1 MSRARMCLIGALTVL
16 LVAASGCSGNARQ
29 TSAPSAAPRPGS
41 VWVADEGADSIS
53 VIDAATNAVRMT
65 LNGIK
70 APHNIQVGRDGA
82 VVFAVSS
89 AGVVVAIDPMTY
101 RVTATAPTGAQPA
114 HVIEAPNG
122 KVYVTNSGD
131 GTVSVYQAPGLSPAG
146 RITLDGMPH
155 GLRPAAGGS
164 VIVVANTMDGALDLI
179 DPATDTYVGAVPVGS
194 SPAQVAV
201 SADGK
206 YAYTGISEPPSVV
219 KVNLTQRKVVGSAA
233 VPNTPVQLYLT
244 PNDTQVVSADQGKKD
259 TQGHTLSVIDTT
271 AMTTR
276 GTVTT
281 GAGPHGVVIDA
292 SGNWAWVTN
301 NYDNTVTA
309 VDLSTLTA
317 MAPIPVGTQP
327 SGISYS
333 PRPPAAAPASVVT
346 LDIPTPSASPSQASQ
361 PDPHSGHH

>member
-1 MSRARMCLIGALTVL
+1 MRTAGMRTRGAITVFVAL
-16 LVAASGCSGNARQ
+16 LSGCSGTPQAPP
-29 TSAPSAAPRPGS
+29 APSAVPRSGS
-41 VWVADEGADSIS
+41 VWVADEGHDSLT
-53 VIDAATNAVRMT
+53 VIDAATSAVAMT

-82 VVFAVSS
+82 VVYAVSS
-89 AGVVVAIDPMTY
+89 AGVVVAIDATTY
-101 RVTATAPTGAQPA
+101 RVTATAPTGSQPA

-131 GTVSVYQAPGLSPAG
+131 GTVSVYQAPGLSPGG
-146 RITLDGMPH
+146 RITLGGTPH

-164 VIVVANTMDGALDLI
+164 VVVVANTMDGALDII
-179 DPATDTYVGAVPVGS
+179 DPATDKYMGAVPVGS

-206 YAYTGISEPPSVV
+206 YAYTGISDPPSVV
-219 KVNLTQRKVVGSAA
+219 KVDLAQRKIVGSAA
-233 VPNTPVQLYLT
+233 VPNSPVQLYLT
-244 PNDTQVVSADQGKKD
+244 PDETQVVSADQGEKD
-259 TQGHTLSVIDTT
+259 AQGHTLSVIDTN

-281 GAGPHGVVIDA
+281 GAGPHGVVIDG
-292 SGNWAWVTN
+292 SGDWAWVTN
-301 NYDNTVTA
+301 SYDNTVTA

-317 MAPIPVGTQP
+317 MATIPVGTQP

-333 PRPPAAAPASVVT
+333 PRAPVAAPANVGT
-346 LDIPTPSASPSQASQ
+346 LDIPAPPAPPNQTSQ